1 MKFYINENFEDKT
14 SGKIKFLSVLSLV
27 LQDLGLKSSKNEPD
41 VLLHIGRNYDNYINK
56 SKLICRLDGLNIN
69 TDYDYKKSN
78 LKIFKGIK
86 SSDAIIYQN
95 EFCNKAYE
103 SYFPQLKKYK
113 HACILNGNYIRSDK
127 NKDGNFIANVKWRP
141 HKRAKET
148 AISFVEACKKGL
160 DKKLFITG
168 LVDKYDIIKHPNIV
182 YTGWIQDVELK
193 NRLHR
198 CSHGLHFA
206 WLDWCPNSV
215 VEYICNGMS
224 VVYTSSGGTGF
235 IVKNNGIPVIDEL
248 WDFKPH
254 RLYDPPKLNI
264 DLASSAILDIHNINK
279 INNDHI
285 DIYNIAKQYIAF
297 FEEVCHAK

>member
-1 MKFYINENFEDKT
+1 MKFYINENLEDKT
-14 SGKIKFLSVLSLV
+14 SGKLKFLSILSLV
-27 LQDLGLKSSKNEPD
+27 LQDLGLKSNKNDPD
-41 VLLHIGRNYDNYINK
+41 VLLHIGRNYNSYKNK

-78 LKIFKGIK
+78 AKIFKGIK

-95 EFCNKAYE
+95 EFCGKAYE
-103 SYFPQLKKYK
+103 LYFPQLKKYK
-113 HACILNGNYIRSDK
+113 NIHILNGNYIREDK

-148 AISFVEACKKGL
+148 ALAFVDACKKGL

-168 LVDKYDIIKHPNIV
+168 LVEKYDIVKHPNVI
-182 YTGWIQDVELK
+182 YTGWIQDFELK
-193 NRLHR
+193 GMLYR

-224 VVYTSSGGTGF
+224 VVCSSSGGTHF
-235 IVKNNGIPVIDEL
+235 IVKENGISINDEL

-254 RLYDPPKLNI
+254 KLYDPPKLNI
-264 DLASSAILDIHNINK
+264 DLASSAILKVQNIK
-279 INNDHI
+279 MTNNDHVN
-285 DIYNIAKQYIAF
+285 IYNIAKQYIAF
-297 FEEVCHAK
+297 FEEVCCAK